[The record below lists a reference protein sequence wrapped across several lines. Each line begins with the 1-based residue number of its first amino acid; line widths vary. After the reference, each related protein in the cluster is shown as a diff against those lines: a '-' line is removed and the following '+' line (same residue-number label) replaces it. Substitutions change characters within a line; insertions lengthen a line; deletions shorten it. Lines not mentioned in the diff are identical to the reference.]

1 MTIQATYFTK
11 DQNQQDETTIYWFTV
26 IHSDDTLSGE
36 YGVADCNGERR
47 LLDCD
52 GCPCTDDH
60 HWNEILENCVITEE
74 MINDY

>member
-1 MTIQATYFTK
+1 MTIQANYIAK
-11 DQNQQDETTIYWFTV
+11 DQNQQDETTVYWFNV
-26 IHSDDTLSGE
+26 NHSDDDLSGE
-36 YGVADCNGERR
+36 YAVADNNGFKR

-60 HWNEILENCVITEE
+60 HFNEILESCVITDE